1 MKIEEAMAKV
11 RTGRFTLTYDGKLA
25 GGSVYSVGT
34 LENDRWGATSRPMSF
49 LDALRELCA
58 APEGMC
64 MYRSVDGETVYVIL
78 SGILNRRHDSRVTG
92 ETMLNVDD
100 LFEED
105 WVVEE
110 PSR

>member
-11 RTGRFTLTYDGKLA
+11 RTGRFTLTYNSKPAEL
-25 GGSVYSVGT
+25 SSYTVGDISS
-34 LENDRWGATSRPMSF
+34 NNWGVVSRPMTF
-49 LDALRELCA
+49 MDALNELRA

-64 MYRSVDGETVYVIL
+64 MYRNVGDETVYVIL
-78 SGILNRRHDSRVTG
+78 SGILNRVREGRSTG

-110 PSR
+110 F

>member
-1 MKIEEAMAKV
+1 MKIEEAMTKV
-11 RTGRFTLTYDGKLA
+11 RTGRYTLTYDGKLA

-34 LENDRWGATSRPMSF
+34 LENDRWGATSRPMPF
-49 LDALRELCA
+49 MDALNELRA

-64 MYRSVDGETVYVIL
+64 MYRNVGDETVYVIL
-78 SGILNRRHDSRVTG
+78 SGILNRVHEGRSTG

-110 PSR
+110 LSR

>member
-11 RTGRFTLTYDGKLA
+11 RTGRYTLTYNGTATHGLYSAAALA
-25 GGSVYSVGT
+25 SDV
-34 LENDRWGATSRPMSF
+34 WGVTSRPMSF

-78 SGILNRRHDSRVTG
+78 SGILNRRHDGRVTG

-110 PSR
+110 LSR